1 VSVGGALARLALA
14 AVRDAALAMR
24 DQGSFRWVKDIMP
37 AKELRSIFGR

>member
-1 VSVGGALARLALA
+1 
-14 AVRDAALAMR
+14 MR